1 MKILFANIGWMKY
14 YQGKQDYDKIHLG
27 GHYPNERKHETFN
40 FMPINGRYYGFVW
53 PNGKMSIQDIDKDCE
68 DATDRV
74 ENVLVIWTATHPQN
88 GGRHIVGWYKNATV
102 YREFKESKF
111 VKSDNNR
118 YNIRANVKNSTLVPP
133 SNRDRDFAVPHGSG
147 FFGRSHIWYPNKYM
161 HIPEVKKYIA
171 RVLDYIENYKED
183 TAKAE
188 EKARQAEAQEK
199 KRVEKK
205 AVKMVTKYY
214 ENQGYTVVSVEK
226 DNIGWD
232 LNAYNGDE
240 SLKLEVKGRSSDE
253 VDVMIT
259 RNEYQNMKRYRK
271 NYRLCV
277 VTGALT
283 SPELS
288 IFYWNGKLKKW
299 VKEKDDSIIL
309 NLEAFDYNATI
320 RYK

>member
-14 YQGKQDYDKIHLG
+14 YQGKQDYDPIYLG
-27 GHYPNERKHETFN
+27 GDYPAERKHETFN

-53 PNGKMSIQDIDKDCE
+53 PKGTLNIQDIDQDCE

-74 ENVLVIWTATHPQN
+74 ENVLIIWTATDPQN
-88 GGRHIVGWYKNATV
+88 GGRRIVGWYKNATV

-111 VKSDNNR
+111 VKSANNR
-118 YNIRANVKNSTLVPP
+118 YNIRAYVKNSTLVPP
-133 SNRDRDFAVPHGSG
+133 SNRDRDFAVPHGTG

-161 HIPEVKKYIA
+161 HIPEVKRYIA

-188 EKARQAEAQEK
+188 EQAKKAEAQEK

-205 AVKMVTKYY
+205 AVKMVTKHY
-214 ENQGYTVVSVEK
+214 EELGYTVVSVEK

-259 RNEYQNMKRYRK
+259 RNEYQNMKRYKK

-277 VTGALT
+277 ITSALT

-299 VKEKDDSIIL
+299 VNEKDDSIIL

-320 RYK
+320 RY